1 MEILDRWADFDLGS
15 DVCLNIWGVAEILE
29 QYIFWYAPSSIIVQY
44 VHKDLAHLHRL
55 VGDFAVCSFGKLTW
69 ISYLSFPMKKL
80 LSYKMNVFGV

>member
-44 VHKDLAHLHRL
+44 VHKD
-55 VGDFAVCSFGKLTW
+55 
-69 ISYLSFPMKKL
+69 
-80 LSYKMNVFGV
+80 